1 MSETEQLVKK
11 LRAGVIG
18 IEDSMDG
25 WLVDGPATEQLIFT
39 AADLLT
45 SQASEIARLRE
56 ALEEATDWVNECYVA
71 YSPTPHHIESG
82 ASLRWNR
89 LRTALSERKTT

>member
-56 ALEEATDWVNECYVA
+56 RLFDCET
-71 YSPTPHHIESG
+71 
-82 ASLRWNR
+82 SLAVWDETNTSEYWERYPA
-89 LRTALSERKTT
+89 RTALSERKTT